1 LLNMFKLIVKWGKS
15 HWCAWTLAI
24 GSSFAVQDKCHKQI
38 HLQQSNN
45 RAKKQQLIPKCEKN
59 MSWLLTLKNAQQKN
73 IGFKMSLCTS
83 MQKSKK
89 NMGNF

>member
-45 RAKKQQLIPKCEKN
+45 RAKKQQLIPKCEKKHE
-59 MSWLLTLKNAQQKN
+59 LITD
-73 IGFKMSLCTS
+73 FKKMR
-83 MQKSKK
+83 SKK
-89 NMGNF
+89 IWVLRGQSGVLCA